1 MQAPYRLFAR
11 GVHEIGTLFR
21 SVVRGPAGRGT
32 ITHMSTPIT
41 IVDVAP
47 RDGLQSD
54 GAVVSTEAKV
64 ELISRIAAAGI
75 RRIEATSFVNPARV
89 PQMADAD
96 ELMAA
101 LLERRRNGASD
112 DPLRDVSLIGLVLNR
127 RGLDRALAAGC
138 DEVNAVVVVS
148 DTFSQK
154 NQGTDT
160 DTGIEVWEQIA
171 ASAADAGVPASV
183 TLAASFGCPY
193 EGEVDLRPP
202 HRRRGALRSGR
213 RSGDRAGRL
222 DRCRSAHRRRAAHRR
237 GRAPR
242 SPHAGTDQ
250 RLRVHFHN
258 TRNTGIANV
267 AAAVEAGV
275 HVVDASLGGIGGC
288 PFAPNATG
296 NVPTEDVAYLL
307 DRMGYDTGI
316 DLASLIVGGGL
327 DAVRLAARSHDAGT
341 AVASGAVPGLSDTRI
356 LSPGGRLGARWIDGR
371 CCVVGCWAS
380 AASPRPGCWAVP
392 RCRARCRRTTW
403 APGTAAWPRACTPR
417 RGGAV
422 DPVRS
427 GGALAAAVDLRWE
440 VAADPG
446 FDRWSQPARPRR
458 PSDTDGC
465 VKVLVDGLGPARPL
479 LVPLRRRRA
488 DQPRRSDP
496 DAARPRERPP
506 SSVRLA
512 VASCQSW
519 SAGYYPAWRAI
530 AAEDLDAVVFLGD
543 YIYES
548 RAAATGR

>member
-1 MQAPYRLFAR
+1 M
-11 GVHEIGTLFR
+11 
-21 SVVRGPAGRGT
+21 VRGPEGRGT

-54 GAVVSTEAKV
+54 GAVVSTGAKV

-101 LLERRRNGASD
+101 LLERRRNGAPD
-112 DPLRDVSLIGLVLNR
+112 DPLREVSLIGLVLNR

-193 EGEVDLRPP
+193 EGEVDL
-202 HRRRGALRSGR
+202 
-213 RSGDRAGRL
+213 GRL
-222 DRCRSAHRRRAAHRR
+222 TGVVERCAA
-237 GRAPR
+237 
-242 SPHAGTDQ
+242 AGGVEIALADSIGVAVPTDVTERIAAARTAIAAAGAGQ

-258 TRNTGIANV
+258 TRNTGVANV
-267 AAAVEAGV
+267 AAAVDAGV

-316 DLASLIVGGGL
+316 DLASLIS
-327 DAVRLAARSHDAGT
+327 AVDWMQSDSLLGRT
-341 AVASGAVPGLSDTRI
+341 TPGL
-356 LSPGGRLGARWIDGR
+356 L
-371 CCVVGCWAS
+371 
-380 AASPRPGCWAVP
+380 
-392 RCRARCRRTTW
+392 
-403 APGTAAWPRACTPR
+403 
-417 RGGAV
+417 
-422 DPVRS
+422 
-427 GGALAAAVDLRWE
+427 
-440 VAADPG
+440 
-446 FDRWSQPARPRR
+446 
-458 PSDTDGC
+458 
-465 VKVLVDGLGPARPL
+465 
-479 LVPLRRRRA
+479 
-488 DQPRRSDP
+488 
-496 DAARPRERPP
+496 
-506 SSVRLA
+506 
-512 VASCQSW
+512 
-519 SAGYYPAWRAI
+519 
-530 AAEDLDAVVFLGD
+530 
-543 YIYES
+543 S
-548 RAAATGR
+548 RAGLFPA

>member
-1 MQAPYRLFAR
+1 MVQCF
-11 GVHEIGTLFR
+11 V
-21 SVVRGPAGRGT
+21 GRGT

-101 LLERRRNGASD
+101 LLERRRSGESD

-171 ASAADAGVPASV
+171 ATAADAGVPASV

-193 EGEVDLRPP
+193 DGEVDLSRLAAVVE
-202 HRRRGALRSGR
+202 RCAAAGGQEIALADSIGVAVPTDVTERI
-213 RSGDRAGRL
+213 
-222 DRCRSAHRRRAAHRR
+222 AAART
-237 GRAPR
+237 AIAA
-242 SPHAGTDQ
+242 AGTDQ
-250 RLRVHFHN
+250 QLRVHFHN
-258 TRNTGIANV
+258 TRNTGVANV
-267 AAAVEAGV
+267 AAAVVAGV

-316 DLASLIVGGGL
+316 DLASLISAVDWMQS
-327 DAVRLAARSHDAGT
+327 DALLGRAT
-341 AVASGAVPGLSDTRI
+341 PGL
-356 LSPGGRLGARWIDGR
+356 L
-371 CCVVGCWAS
+371 
-380 AASPRPGCWAVP
+380 
-392 RCRARCRRTTW
+392 
-403 APGTAAWPRACTPR
+403 
-417 RGGAV
+417 
-422 DPVRS
+422 
-427 GGALAAAVDLRWE
+427 
-440 VAADPG
+440 
-446 FDRWSQPARPRR
+446 
-458 PSDTDGC
+458 
-465 VKVLVDGLGPARPL
+465 
-479 LVPLRRRRA
+479 
-488 DQPRRSDP
+488 
-496 DAARPRERPP
+496 
-506 SSVRLA
+506 
-512 VASCQSW
+512 
-519 SAGYYPAWRAI
+519 
-530 AAEDLDAVVFLGD
+530 
-543 YIYES
+543 S
-548 RAAATGR
+548 RAGLFPA